1 MGKVQVHALRGVN
14 LSIRKG
20 EFVVILGPS
29 GSGKTTLLN
38 IIGGID
44 RPTNWEV
51 IVNGV
56 RITELSE
63 EELTDFRRK
72 NIGFV
77 FSVFQSDPDIDC

>member
-1 MGKVQVHALRGVN
+1 MHYEALISPFGKGD
-14 LSIRKG
+14 
-20 EFVVILGPS
+20 FVVILGPS
-29 GSGKTTLLN
+29 GSGKTTFLN

-44 RPTNWEV
+44 RPTSGEV

-63 EELTDFRRK
+63 EEFTDFRRK

-77 FSVFQSDPDIDC
+77 FQFFNLILTLTAKENV